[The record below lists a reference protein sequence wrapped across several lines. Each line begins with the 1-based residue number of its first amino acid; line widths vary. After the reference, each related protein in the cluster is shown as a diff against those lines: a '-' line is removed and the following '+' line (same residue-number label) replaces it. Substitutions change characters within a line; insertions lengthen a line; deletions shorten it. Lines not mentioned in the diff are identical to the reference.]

1 MTQVAV
7 RGAGLE
13 VREDGEGHPLVL
25 VHGSSND
32 HRMWREPME
41 RWSDNHRVIA
51 YSRRYH
57 WPNQPIAPGATYALV
72 DHVNDLRELLRT
84 LDVGPATLVGHSYG
98 GLVSL
103 VLAARTPGA
112 VHSLVLVEPPVM
124 GLYASAPPRPGE
136 ILRLAAR
143 HPRTAV
149 EIVKIGATGLGPAAK
164 ALRRGDDEEALRL
177 LGTAVLG
184 EEALE
189 AMDPERVD
197 QVRDNLILEELESP
211 EAFPRLD
218 GDALASL
225 RRPVLLVGGGESPA
239 LFGCLLDRLEALLPD
254 TERVTVEGAS
264 HLVQED
270 DPERF
275 DEALAA
281 FLERTAGGRS
291 S

>member
-13 VREDGEGHPLVL
+13 VRDVGDGHPLVL

-41 RWSDNHRVIA
+41 RWRRGHRVVA

-57 WPNQPIAPGATYALV
+57 WPNEPIAPGATYALV

-84 LDVGPATLVGHSYG
+84 LNVGPATLVGHSYG

-103 VLAARTPGA
+103 VLATRTPGA
-112 VHSLVLVEPPVM
+112 VDSLVLIEPPVM
-124 GLYASAPPRPGE
+124 GLFTSTPPRPAE
-136 ILRLAAR
+136 LLRLALR
-143 HPRTAV
+143 HPRTAM

-177 LGTAVLG
+177 LGTAILG

-211 EAFPRLD
+211 DAFPRLD
-218 GDALASL
+218 RDALASL

-239 LFGCLLDRLEALLPD
+239 LFGCLLDRLEELLPD
-254 TERVTVEGAS
+254 TERVTVEGGS
-264 HLVQED
+264 HLVHED
-270 DPERF
+270 RPERF
-275 DEALAA
+275 DEAMAA
-281 FLERTAGGRS
+281 FLERRAGGRTA
-291 S
+291 

>member
-1 MTQVAV
+1 MMRVAV
-7 RGAGLE
+7 SGAGLE
-13 VREDGEGHPLVL
+13 VRDVGDGHPLVL

-41 RWSDNHRVIA
+41 RWSDDHRVIA

-57 WPNQPIAPGATYALV
+57 WPNAPIAPGGTYALV

-124 GLYASAPPRPGE
+124 GLFTSTPPRPGE
-136 ILRLAAR
+136 LLKLALR
-143 HPRTAV
+143 HPRTAM
-149 EIVKIGATGLGPAAK
+149 EIVRIGATGLGPAAK
-164 ALRRGDDEEALRL
+164 ALRRGDDEEGLRL

-184 EEALE
+184 EEALR
-189 AMDPERVD
+189 AMAPERVD
-197 QVRDNLILEELESP
+197 QVRDNLIVEELESP

-218 GDALASL
+218 RDALASL
-225 RRPVLLVGGGESPA
+225 RRPVLLVGGARSPA
-239 LFGCLLDRLEALLPD
+239 LFRCLLDRLEELLPD

-270 DPERF
+270 RPDRF
-275 DEALAA
+275 DEALEA
-281 FLERTAGGRS
+281 FLARREADRTA
-291 S
+291 